1 MAFRSPGADSPP
13 PPAARPA
20 VDRVLVVA
28 LPGVSFRSAAGLRLP
43 NLARFLSEAAVAGL
57 SAPPVGSRSDSERS
71 SPGESYA
78 TIGAGARATG
88 VAGLDRLAFEAG
100 DRFEGG
106 PAEAAFERRTGRP
119 PEGTAF
125 TLAGS
130 ALAAD
135 AAGRRFG
142 ARTGALGEA
151 LSGAGVYRA
160 VLANGDTAL
169 TGTAPDTY
177 GREPALALA
186 DHLGSLSGAS
196 MGRHLLVADPV
207 APFGL
212 RLAEGPLLAAFRQH
226 WRSRSVV
233 WVELSDLARAHAYGL
248 LSSSGQQTSLAD
260 SALRGA
266 DRLLDRLLRE
276 VEPGRDAVLLVG
288 VPSPGREPGLTM
300 TALRAPGLAPG
311 LLSSPSTRRQGIV
324 SAVDLAPTVLSLLGL
339 VRPPSM
345 EGRPVGVVA
354 PKQDAWLD
362 RLVAIEAEAHF
373 RDGLVGAAATGLLAI
388 QLGMVLTAS
397 VGGLRRRKAADPGRR
412 RRARRSFLA
421 TASLVL
427 VCLLP
432 MTHVAARVGFSSRG
446 PGAYVVFLGLGALA
460 LGLVFALFGHRHRL
474 DPLLL
479 ALALLFGLLVVDATT
494 GSRFQ
499 LNGVFGYS
507 PTAGGRFAGLG
518 NVAYAQLAAS
528 ALLLAALL
536 CARFSRTP
544 GLLLAGAVLGTAL
557 LVDGLPMW
565 GADVGGVLAGAP
577 AFALTLAGLSGRR
590 LTRRWVLTVA
600 VATPLLVGVFAVID
614 LGRPE
619 LDRTHL
625 GRLVEAVGNDGPGA
639 LARVVTRKG
648 AASLSTF
655 TRWAWIGLVGLSG
668 ALLCH
673 LAFGAPGRMRALL
686 RDIPQLRPALT
697 GLAVVAV
704 LGLVLNDSGVAVS
717 GMVAAVLNPTLVYLT
732 APHPSG
738 DPGS

>member
-1 MAFRSPGADSPP
+1 MVLLAGVAGAVVWRPPAEDVAP
-13 PPAARPA
+13 PPAAHPI
-20 VDRVLVVA
+20 VDRILVVS
-28 LPGVSFRSAAGLRLP
+28 LPGVSFQTAASLDLPRLSA
-43 NLARFLSEAAVAGL
+43 FLSEAAVAGL

-100 DRFEGG
+100 EHFEGG

-119 PEGTAF
+119 PEGAAF

-135 AAGRRFG
+135 AKGRLFG
-142 ARTGALGEA
+142 AQTGALGQA
-151 LSGAGVYRA
+151 LFNAGVYRA

-196 MGRHLLVADPV
+196 LGRHLLVVDPV

-212 RLAEGPLLAAFRQH
+212 RLAEGPLLDAFGQH

-233 WVELSDLARAHAYGL
+233 WVELSDLARAHAYGV
-248 LSSSGQQTSLAD
+248 LSSPGQQTALAD
-260 SALRGA
+260 AALRGA
-266 DRLLDRLLRE
+266 DRVLGRLLEE
-276 VEPGRDAVLLVG
+276 VETDRDAVLVLG
-288 VPSPGREPGLTM
+288 VPSPGQAAGLTL

-311 LLSSPSTRRQGIV
+311 LLSSPSTRRAGIV

-339 VRPPSM
+339 ARPSSM
-345 EGRPVGVVA
+345 EGRPIGVVA

-373 RDGLVGAAATGLLAI
+373 RDRLVGTAATGLLAM
-388 QLGMVLTAS
+388 QLGLVVSAS
-397 VGGLRRRKAADPGRR
+397 AGGLWRRKAAVAGRKR
-412 RRARRSFLA
+412 RMSRRILA
-421 TASLVL
+421 TASLAL
-427 VCLLP
+427 VSLLP

-446 PGAYVVFLGLGALA
+446 AGSYVAFLCLGALV
-460 LGLVFALFGHRHRL
+460 LGLVFQLLGHRHRL

-479 ALALLFGLLVVDATT
+479 GLALVYCLLVVDATT
-494 GSRFQ
+494 GSKFQ
-499 LNGVFGYS
+499 LNAVFGYS

-518 NVAYAQLAAS
+518 NLAYAQLASS

-536 CARFSRTP
+536 CARFPRTP
-544 GLLLAGAVLGTAL
+544 GLLLGGAVLGTAL

-590 LTRRWVLTVA
+590 PTRRWVLAVV
-600 VATPLLVGVFAVID
+600 VATPLLVGGFAAID
-614 LGRPE
+614 LWRPE

-625 GRLVEAVGNDGPGA
+625 GRLVEAVRSDGPGA
-639 LARVVTRKG
+639 LLRVVTRKG
-648 AASLSTF
+648 AA
-655 TRWAWIGLVGLSG
+655 
-668 ALLCH
+668 
-673 LAFGAPGRMRALL
+673 
-686 RDIPQLRPALT
+686 
-697 GLAVVAV
+697 
-704 LGLVLNDSGVAVS
+704 
-717 GMVAAVLNPTLVYLT
+717 
-732 APHPSG
+732 
-738 DPGS
+738 